1 MFLTLLT
8 NNASLA
14 PKIIFT
20 AMLLEDVN
28 VSNAIHQELSIQ
40 PTINANVK
48 LLMEL

>member
-1 MFLTLLT
+1 MFLTLFI
-8 NNASLA
+8 NNANLA
-14 PKIIFT
+14 HKTTST

-40 PTINANVK
+40 PTINVNAK